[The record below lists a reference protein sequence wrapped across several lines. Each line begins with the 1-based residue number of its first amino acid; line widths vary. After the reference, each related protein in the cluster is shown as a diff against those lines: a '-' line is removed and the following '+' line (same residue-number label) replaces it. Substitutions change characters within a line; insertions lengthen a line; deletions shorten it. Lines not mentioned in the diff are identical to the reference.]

1 MTYFDG
7 RDYRGFLIM
16 GAFAAFVASLS
27 FYLRTLDLPAGLSF
41 GRTTLTDPQVGDA
54 AYGLWAKV
62 SFGIGVLLAVLASV
76 RRLWER

>member
-7 RDYRGFLIM
+7 RDYRGFLIV
-16 GAFAAFVASLS
+16 GAFAAFVASLG

-41 GRTTLTDPQVGDA
+41 GRTTLMEPQVGDA

-62 SFGIGVLLAVLASV
+62 SFGIGLLATALASI